1 MAVIMTGWE
10 GDSTP
15 LGPTDQDGRTDPPA
29 QEEVLITDTDRQTDR
44 QMEGMFM
51 EGDPWTDGLCSLY
64 DIVFYRPQKWI
75 LSVAL
80 SDLEWV
86 MDGQTRSSG
95 SILCRL

>member
-1 MAVIMTGWE
+1 
-10 GDSTP
+10 
-15 LGPTDQDGRTDPPA
+15 
-29 QEEVLITDTDRQTDR
+29 
-44 QMEGMFM
+44 M

-64 DIVFYRPQKWI
+64 DIVFCRPQKWI

-86 MDGQTRSSG
+86 MDGRTRSSG

>member
-1 MAVIMTGWE
+1 
-10 GDSTP
+10 
-15 LGPTDQDGRTDPPA
+15 
-29 QEEVLITDTDRQTDR
+29 
-44 QMEGMFM
+44 MEGMFM

-64 DIVFYRPQKWI
+64 DIVFCRPQKWI

-86 MDGQTRSSG
+86 MDGRTRSSG